1 MSGLSGTGA
10 ARSASPS
17 SGPNSSRSQA
27 RRASTS
33 ASLAPKRITLPSP
46 SLIAHAAH
54 AFGKFAKARF
64 STTISG
70 MLRVVMPV
78 IGPTA
83 P

>member
-1 MSGLSGTGA
+1 MSGLSGTPPA
-10 ARSASPS
+10 ARSAAPN

-33 ASLAPKRITLPSP
+33 ASLPPKRITLPRP
-46 SLIAHAAH
+46 SLMAQTARLP
-54 AFGKFAKARF
+54 KARF
-64 STTISG
+64 STTSSG

-83 P
+83 PW